1 MCSMI
6 GYLSGTVKLTTKSL
20 LVVCNG
26 VGYVVLV
33 TQSTKLQVS
42 SNKEVQLFIHSHIK
56 EDAFDLYGFLT
67 ETEKELFLK
76 LIGVDGVGPKTALGI
91 MNRGVEEIVR
101 AVRSADVAFFTSVP
115 RVGKKSAQKIII
127 ELRTKLGAGID
138 LDLSEPEGKEKEV
151 LEALISLGFS
161 ENEGRKVMQS
171 FDIEPMRLEDA
182 VKKAIQLLSRK

>member
-1 MCSMI
+1 MI